1 MMAIQPGKSYHL
13 SPEANGAWWQKAVFY
28 QIYPRSFQDTN
39 GDGIGD
45 LQGIIERLDHLVT
58 LGVAAIWISPIYP
71 SPMVDFGYDVADFCD
86 IHPMFGDLATFD
98 RLLAAAHERGL
109 RIILDYVPNHSSDQ
123 HPWFQESRSSR
134 DNPKR
139 DWYIWR
145 PARADG
151 SVPNNWESIF
161 GGSAWE
167 WDEATGEY
175 YLHTFVPEQPDLNW
189 RNPAV
194 VAAMHDVI
202 RFWLDRGVDGLRV
215 DAVTCLMKDEAFRDN
230 PAAEPGSYWTQFD
243 IALEPRYTMHLPETF
258 RQIQLMRAVFDEYE
272 VRVHIGETGVAEAA
286 ELVPYYGA
294 PLDGY
299 HIPFNFLTLHASWAA
314 GEMRR
319 LIERYYEVIP
329 AGGWPNFVFG
339 NHDVHRLASRF
350 GVENHRSVAML
361 MLTLWG
367 VPTIYYGDEIGM
379 QDVAIPPEC
388 RVDPWGRDDPGSTL
402 GRDSERTPMQWDG
415 TVNAGF
421 TTGTPWLPLAPDY
434 DVVNVAAQ
442 SADEQSTFAFYRTL
456 LRLRRERP
464 ALTMGAIAFV
474 DGLAADLLG
483 YVRAYEGERL
493 LVILNFGD
501 QAREV
506 DIAALTANAQTLLS
520 TRWLAQSGTVITLA
534 PHESILL
541 EMG

>member
-1 MMAIQPGKSYHL
+1 MAPQLAKSYHP
-13 SPEANGAWWQKAVFY
+13 SPDVKGAWWQNAVFY

-45 LQGIIERLDHLVT
+45 LQGISDRLDYLVD
-58 LGVAAIWISPIYP
+58 LGIDAIWISPIYP

-98 RLLAAAHERGL
+98 RLLGAAHERQL
-109 RIILDYVPNHSSDQ
+109 KVILDYVPNHSSDQ
-123 HPWFQESRSSR
+123 HPWFQESRRSR

-139 DWYIWR
+139 DWYIWH

-161 GGSAWE
+161 GGSVWE

-215 DAVTCLMKDEAFRDN
+215 DAVTCLMKDQAFRDN
-230 PAAEPGSYWTQFD
+230 PPAEPGSYWTQFD

-258 RQIQLMRAVFDEYE
+258 RQVQLMRAVFDEYE
-272 VRVHIGETGVAEAA
+272 ARVHIGETGVAEAA
-286 ELVPYYGA
+286 ELVPYYGD
-294 PLDGY
+294 PLNGY
-299 HIPFNFLTLHASWAA
+299 HIPFNFLTLHADWDAA
-314 GEMRR
+314 EMRR

-361 MLTLWG
+361 LLTLWG
-367 VPTIYYGDEIGM
+367 VPTIYYGDELGM
-379 QDVAIPPEC
+379 QDVAVPPER
-388 RVDPWGRDDPGSTL
+388 RVDPWGLADPGSDL
-402 GRDSERTPMQWDG
+402 GRDPERTPMQWDS
-415 TVNAGF
+415 TANAGF
-421 TTGTPWLPLAPDY
+421 TTGEPWLPLAPDFAE
-434 DVVNVAAQ
+434 VNVAGQ
-442 SADEQSTFAFYRTL
+442 LADEQSTLAFYRRL
-456 LRLRRERP
+456 LRLRREQP
-464 ALTMGAIAFV
+464 ALTSGTIALV
-474 DGLAADLLG
+474 DGLAADLLA
-483 YVRAYEGERL
+483 YVRAYESRRL
-493 LVILNFGD
+493 LIILNFGD
-501 QAREV
+501 QKQAV
-506 DIAALTANAQTLLS
+506 DISGFATSAQSLLA
-520 TRWLAQSGTVITLA
+520 TTFGAQSGALVQVA

-541 EMG
+541 ELS

>member
-1 MMAIQPGKSYHL
+1 MAPQLAKSYHP
-13 SPEANGAWWQKAVFY
+13 SPDVKGAWWQNAVFY

-45 LQGIIERLDHLVT
+45 LQGISDRLDYLVD
-58 LGVAAIWISPIYP
+58 LGIDAIWISPIYP

-98 RLLAAAHERGL
+98 RLLGAAHERQL
-109 RIILDYVPNHSSDQ
+109 KVILDYVPNHSSDQ
-123 HPWFQESRSSR
+123 HPWFQESRRSR

-139 DWYIWR
+139 DWYIWH

-161 GGSAWE
+161 GGSVWA

-215 DAVTCLMKDEAFRDN
+215 DAVTCLMKDQAFRDN
-230 PAAEPGSYWTQFD
+230 PPAEPGSYWTQFD

-258 RQIQLMRAVFDEYE
+258 RQVQLMRAVFDEYE
-272 VRVHIGETGVAEAA
+272 ARVHIGETGVAEAA
-286 ELVPYYGA
+286 ELVPYYGD
-294 PLDGY
+294 PLNGY
-299 HIPFNFLTLHASWAA
+299 HIPFNFLTLHADWDAA
-314 GEMRR
+314 EMRR

-361 MLTLWG
+361 LLTLWG
-367 VPTIYYGDEIGM
+367 VPTIYYGDELGM
-379 QDVAIPPEC
+379 QDVAVPPER
-388 RVDPWGRDDPGSTL
+388 RVDPWGLADPGSDL
-402 GRDSERTPMQWDG
+402 GRDPERTPMQWDS
-415 TVNAGF
+415 TANAGF
-421 TTGTPWLPLAPDY
+421 TTGEPWLPLAPDFAE
-434 DVVNVAAQ
+434 VNVAGQ
-442 SADEQSTFAFYRTL
+442 LADEQSTLAFYRRL
-456 LRLRRERP
+456 LRLRREQP
-464 ALTMGAIAFV
+464 ALTSGTITLV
-474 DGLAADLLG
+474 DGLAADLLA
-483 YVRAYEGERL
+483 YVRAYEGRRL
-493 LVILNFGD
+493 LIILNFGD
-501 QAREV
+501 QKQAV
-506 DIAALTANAQTLLS
+506 DISGFATSAQSLLA
-520 TRWLAQSGTVITLA
+520 TTFGAQSGALVQVA

-541 EMG
+541 ELS

>member
-1 MMAIQPGKSYHL
+1 MAPQLAKSYHP
-13 SPEANGAWWQKAVFY
+13 SPDVKGAWWQNAVFY

-45 LQGIIERLDHLVT
+45 LQGISDRLDYLVD
-58 LGVAAIWISPIYP
+58 LGIDAIWISPIYP

-98 RLLAAAHERGL
+98 RLLGAAHERQL
-109 RIILDYVPNHSSDQ
+109 KVILDYVPNHSSDQ
-123 HPWFQESRSSR
+123 HPWFQESRRSR

-139 DWYIWR
+139 DWYIWH

-161 GGSAWE
+161 GGSVWE

-215 DAVTCLMKDEAFRDN
+215 DAVTCLMKDQAFRDN
-230 PAAEPGSYWTQFD
+230 PPAEPGSYWTQFD

-258 RQIQLMRAVFDEYE
+258 RQVQLMRAVFDEYE
-272 VRVHIGETGVAEAA
+272 ARVHIGETGVAEAA
-286 ELVPYYGA
+286 ELVPYYGD
-294 PLDGY
+294 PLNGY
-299 HIPFNFLTLHASWAA
+299 HIPFNFLTLHADWDAA
-314 GEMRR
+314 EMRR

-350 GVENHRSVAML
+350 GGENHRSVAML
-361 MLTLWG
+361 LLTLWG
-367 VPTIYYGDEIGM
+367 VPTIYYGDELGM
-379 QDVAIPPEC
+379 QDVAVPPER
-388 RVDPWGRDDPGSTL
+388 RVDPWGLADPGSDL
-402 GRDSERTPMQWDG
+402 GRDPERTPMQWDS
-415 TVNAGF
+415 TANAGF
-421 TTGTPWLPLAPDY
+421 TTGEPWLPLAPDFAE
-434 DVVNVAAQ
+434 VNVAGQ
-442 SADEQSTFAFYRTL
+442 LADEQSTLAFYRRL
-456 LRLRRERP
+456 LRLRREQP
-464 ALTMGAIAFV
+464 ALTSGTITFV
-474 DGLAADLLG
+474 DGLAADLLA
-483 YVRAYEGERL
+483 YVRAYESRRL
-493 LVILNFGD
+493 LIILNFGD
-501 QAREV
+501 QKQAV
-506 DIAALTANAQTLLS
+506 DISGFATSAQSLLA
-520 TRWLAQSGTVITLA
+520 TTFGAQSGALVQVA

-541 EMG
+541 ELS

>member
-1 MMAIQPGKSYHL
+1 MAPQLAKSYHP
-13 SPEANGAWWQKAVFY
+13 SPDVKGAWWQNAVFY

-45 LQGIIERLDHLVT
+45 LQGISDRLDYLVD
-58 LGVAAIWISPIYP
+58 LGIDAIWISPIYP

-98 RLLAAAHERGL
+98 RLLGAAHERQL
-109 RIILDYVPNHSSDQ
+109 KVILDYVPNHSSDQ
-123 HPWFQESRSSR
+123 HPWFQESRRSR

-139 DWYIWR
+139 DWYIWH

-161 GGSAWE
+161 GGSVWA

-215 DAVTCLMKDEAFRDN
+215 DAVTCLMKDQAFRDN
-230 PAAEPGSYWTQFD
+230 PPAEPGSYWTQFD

-258 RQIQLMRAVFDEYE
+258 RQVQLMRAVFDEYE
-272 VRVHIGETGVAEAA
+272 ARVHIGETGVAEAA
-286 ELVPYYGA
+286 ELVPYYGD
-294 PLDGY
+294 PLNGY
-299 HIPFNFLTLHASWAA
+299 HIPFNFLTLHADWDAA
-314 GEMRR
+314 EMRR

-361 MLTLWG
+361 LLTLWG
-367 VPTIYYGDEIGM
+367 VPTIYYGDELGM
-379 QDVAIPPEC
+379 QDVAVPPER
-388 RVDPWGRDDPGSTL
+388 RVDPWGLADPGSDL
-402 GRDSERTPMQWDG
+402 GRDPERTPMQWDS
-415 TVNAGF
+415 TANAGF
-421 TTGTPWLPLAPDY
+421 TTGEPWLPLAPDFAE
-434 DVVNVAAQ
+434 VNVAGQ
-442 SADEQSTFAFYRTL
+442 LADEQSTLACYRRL
-456 LRLRRERP
+456 LRLRREQP
-464 ALTMGAIAFV
+464 ALTSGTITFV
-474 DGLAADLLG
+474 DGLAADLLA
-483 YVRAYEGERL
+483 YVRAYESRRL
-493 LVILNFGD
+493 LIILNFGD
-501 QAREV
+501 QKQAV
-506 DIAALTANAQTLLS
+506 DISGFATSAQSLLA
-520 TRWLAQSGTVITLA
+520 TTFGAQSGALVQVA

-541 EMG
+541 ELS